1 MPNTNIASNIS
12 DTLPA
17 KPVFIPK
24 RRTPYLMQEE
34 VIKHKEESEAI
45 QRKIEK
51 DENEDVSKERFE
63 RLSKDDKIRSQLA
76 VKKESIGSQ
85 IQRFKKNN
93 TQTPVNTQ
101 ELVVNQESNSKAH
114 NLHINYHEEV
124 GRLYGLQKKIAHFF
138 VQSCLQRNQ
147 NNTGPVTA
155 ETLCNVI
162 GSTKKTIKKIIQRMI
177 EKKLI
182 ERIKGKSGKGGFSTY
197 VLDSE
202 FINVLRLQLN
212 LELDHF
218 AINSKFI
225 PANLKAFDNNNSL
238 PESWERIDL
247 TNLAEAFKT
256 ANIKNKQFFGKTQLK
271 SIFSAD
277 MKLSVEDLQ
286 NSISAFAYGLK
297 NHNTEEPYASMINPA
312 AVLYETLKN
321 GDKWEERRFLSPEEN
336 VIYKVYLNL
345 FKKLN
350 NDMKN
355 HYLKWVDTD
364 RKEKFEHYRSKM
376 GSTQFYNEKIFEEK
390 SFEDY
395 EKNIWPIERDKII
408 LDTIGISNKSIIDK
422 IKLIVVN

>member
-12 DTLPA
+12 DTLPV
-17 KPVFIPK
+17 KPVFVPK

-51 DENEDVSKERFE
+51 NENEDVSKERFE
-63 RLSKDDKIRSQLA
+63 RLSKNDEIRSQLV

-85 IQRFKKNN
+85 KPKIKKNN
-93 TQTPVNTQ
+93 TKTSVNTQ
-101 ELVVNQESNSKAH
+101 ELVVNQESVSKDY

-147 NNTGPVTA
+147 NHTGPVTA
-155 ETLCNVI
+155 ETLCNVV

-197 VLDSE
+197 VLDAE

-212 LELDHF
+212 LELDHV
-218 AINSKFI
+218 AINANFI
-225 PANLKAFDNNNSL
+225 PANIKAFDSNNLL
-238 PESWERIDL
+238 PESWLKIDL
-247 TNLAEAFKT
+247 TSLAEAFKT

-271 SIFSAD
+271 SLYSTD
-277 MKLSVEDLQ
+277 MKLSAEDIQ

-297 NHNTEEPYASMINPA
+297 NHNTEEPYVSMINPA
-312 AVLYETLKN
+312 AVLYDTLKN
-321 GDKWEERRFLSPEEN
+321 GDKWEEKRFLSPEEN
-336 VIYKVYLNL
+336 AIYKVYLHL
-345 FKKLN
+345 LKKLN
-350 NDMKN
+350 DNMQAYYKA
-355 HYLKWVDTD
+355 WIDTD
-364 RKEKFEHYRSKM
+364 RKSKFEYYRSKM
-376 GSTQFYNEKIFEEK
+376 GSTQFYSEKIFEEK
-390 SFEDY
+390 ALEDY
-395 EKNIWPIERDKII
+395 EKNIWPLEREKII
-408 LDTIGISNKSIIDK
+408 LDTIGASNKSVLDK
-422 IKLIVVN
+422 INLLGVN

>member
-17 KPVFIPK
+17 KPVFVPK

-63 RLSKDDKIRSQLA
+63 RLSKNDEIRSQLA
-76 VKKESIGSQ
+76 VKKESTG
-85 IQRFKKNN
+85 IQKPRIKKSN
-93 TQTPVNTQ
+93 TQTLVNTQ
-101 ELVVNQESNSKAH
+101 KLVVNQESVSKDY

-124 GRLYGLQKKIAHFF
+124 GRLYGIQKKIAHFF

-155 ETLCNVI
+155 ETLCRVI

-197 VLDSE
+197 VLDAE

-212 LELDHF
+212 LELDHV

-225 PANLKAFDNNNSL
+225 PAANIKAFDNNNSL
-238 PESWERIDL
+238 PESWEKIDL
-247 TNLAEAFKT
+247 TSLTEAFKT
-256 ANIKNKQFFGKTQLK
+256 SKNKQFFGKTQLK
-271 SIFSAD
+271 SLYSTD

-297 NHNTEEPYASMINPA
+297 NHNTEEPYVSMINPA

-321 GDKWEERRFLSPEEN
+321 GDKWEEKRFLSPEEN
-336 VIYKVYLNL
+336 TIYKVYLHL
-345 FKKLN
+345 FKKT
-350 NDMKN
+350 NDYMKN
-355 HYLKWVDTD
+355 HYKKWVDTD
-364 RKEKFEHYRSKM
+364 RNVKFEYYRSKM
-376 GSTQFYNEKIFEEK
+376 GSTQFYNEKVFEEK